1 MGTWRYRTR
10 LTWKSHVNAD
20 IAQIAQI
27 STGLTWKSFLHG
39 LTWKSHVKYVG
50 SGHAPLTWHFHVNRA
65 VCCRVYSF
73 GASFL
78 IVVVLEF
85 NDNLAWNY
93 NSGPHKNKEKLLQ
106 NMLPRTSQKT
116 TKKLPKSSQNPPKMP
131 PKSSQNASPKVI
143 PPKTSLLA
151 PFWLLFGSPRKLK
164 CFQKGSKKQPKK
176 QPQKTHR
183 KNIEK

>member
-20 IAQIAQI
+20 IAQITQI

-50 SGHAPLTWHFHVNRA
+50 SGHAPLKGHFHVNRA
-65 VCCRVYSF
+65 VCCRVYSC
-73 GASFL
+73 GACPL
-78 IVVVLEF
+78 IVVVFEF

-116 TKKLPKSSQNPPKMP
+116 SKKLPKSSQNPPQILSKCSPNP
-131 PKSSQNASPKVI
+131 PKWLPQRGYPPKPPFLLLFDSSLDRPGSQNA
-143 PPKTSLLA
+143 
-151 PFWLLFGSPRKLK
+151 
-164 CFQKGSKKQPKK
+164 
-176 QPQKTHR
+176 
-183 KNIEK
+183 

>member
-65 VCCRVYSF
+65 VCCRVYSC
-73 GASFL
+73 GACLL

-106 NMLPRTSQKT
+106 NMLPRTSPKNNKKA
-116 TKKLPKSSQNPPKMP
+116 TKILPKSSPNPPKML
-131 PKSSQNASPKVI
+131 PKAS
-143 PPKTSLLA
+143 
-151 PFWLLFGSPRKLK
+151 
-164 CFQKGSKKQPKK
+164 
-176 QPQKTHR
+176 
-183 KNIEK
+183 